1 MSEYFRKPNP
11 LEGDVKVELDL
22 FKIQQKADLK
32 KATSVDT
39 SE

>member
-22 FKIQQKADLK
+22 FKMQQKADLK
-32 KATSVDT
+32 KATGVDT